1 MTEKEKRVVAY
12 HEAGHALMSH
22 LVGEP
27 QPVQKVTIVS
37 RGIALGYT
45 LHTPQEDRYLS
56 HEGGADRPHEGAA
69 SAAARPSRS
78 SSARSRT
85 APPTTSSA

>member
-37 RGIALGYT
+37 RGLALGYT
-45 LHTPQEDRYLS
+45 LHRRRRTGS
-56 HEGGADRPHEGAA
+56 SRP
-69 SAAARPSRS
+69 RRS
-78 SSARSRT
+78 
-85 APPTTSSA
+85 